1 MVFFLCQGEFR
12 CGWGFLPAVFC
23 CPVAEKTQK
32 RAPSIWMGSFLCSGL
47 LVELFVGVVVVLGAE
62 FPGQPLLHTAVS
74 HAEVMLAAD
83 QQADNR
89 CECQA
94 GTDDLQ
100 HHACRFVHNT
110 PPVSVLWQ

>member
-1 MVFFLCQGEFR
+1 MIGVVLY
-12 CGWGFLPAVFC
+12 V
-23 CPVAEKTQK
+23 
-32 RAPSIWMGSFLCSGL
+32 SIWWAMPSG
-47 LVELFVGVVVVLGAE
+47 VGVVVVLGAE

-74 HAEVMLAAD
+74 HAEVMPAAD

-94 GTDDLQ
+94 GADDLQ
-100 HHACRFVHNT
+100 DHACRFVHNT